1 MHFLYRLDRVIKCFL
16 ALSNPPLTFLLCL
29 LLPLLTTLIH
39 EFWLRIFERR
49 KSSFNNPKGASVFLL
64 LWMMLFFPVLF
75 ESLFGRLVCQ
85 LLSSLYIYCSG
96 IFFLP
101 LSERERGSEDVGIQT
116 IVLKSVLY
124 FLNWFLFCERN
135 PFTYKSKSLQI
146 YTRWHSLTVS
156 IHPCFLL
163 VEVVS
168 LASRSIKTNS
178 GEMEMAKEVLG
189 RKWYEARPISKY
201 LRYTAELTKSIVQIR
216 K

>member
-1 MHFLYRLDRVIKCFL
+1 MRFLYRLDRVIKCFL
-16 ALSNPPLTFLLCL
+16 ALSTTLPPLTFLLCL

-64 LWMMLFFPVLF
+64 LLLWMMLVFFLF
-75 ESLFGRLVCQ
+75 YLKVSLVDLFVNFFHLCIV
-85 LLSSLYIYCSG
+85 YCSS

-101 LSERERGSEDVGIQT
+101 LSEGEREGGSEDVGIQT

-146 YTRWHSLTVS
+146 YTR
-156 IHPCFLL
+156 
-163 VEVVS
+163 
-168 LASRSIKTNS
+168 
-178 GEMEMAKEVLG
+178 
-189 RKWYEARPISKY
+189 
-201 LRYTAELTKSIVQIR
+201 
-216 K
+216 